1 MNNASIVINAA
12 EAAVATR
19 DATATGLH
27 RASKTTCRGWFFA
40 NLFHRKATESEVAAS
55 NVRFHPPL
63 SLVADDRQ
71 TLHFRDWFR
80 RKAISLHGGGQRQ
93 AGECSR
99 RIKVSSFRKIFVKK
113 AKIIDEDA
121 NVGIVTTETATP
133 KTAGEPGYLNRLFT
147 NKEPLVVEQSEPVI
161 ACAAMAAE
169 VFEEF
174 VVVID
179 TTTRSRYAFNPNC
192 VGCCSMPMI
201 DIPDHSVAS
210 SDYYDSITVES
221 IAVEENPIL
230 EEIEETVP
238 FIPQEFE
245 HDSFST
251 VDLGECKTK
260 ESVAAGPLARD
271 ILTATMDGNADQ
283 ENNEIFVETAQQVSS
298 IAPRTPSY
306 GLSVVTNTVCGVLG
320 SIGERASKI
329 VQQQLTAARQLTETN
344 SKDQLAKSYDS
355 DIMSVYSSMTDI
367 FSSPAVLS
375 PDTLIQNFTS
385 HNGHRN
391 GKL

>member
-1 MNNASIVINAA
+1 MTKASIVINAA
-12 EAAVATR
+12 EAAVAAR

-27 RASKTTCRGWFFA
+27 RASKTTCRGGFFA
-40 NLFHRKATESEVAAS
+40 NLFHRKVSESEVAAS

-63 SLVADDRQ
+63 SLVADDRYQ

-93 AGECSR
+93 AGGFSR
-99 RIKVSSFRKIFVKK
+99 RIKVSSFRKIFLKK
-113 AKIIDEDA
+113 AKNCIAIIDEDP

-147 NKEPLVVEQSEPVI
+147 NKESLVVEQSEPVI
-161 ACAAMAAE
+161 GGAAMAAE
-169 VFEEF
+169 VCEEF
-174 VVVID
+174 VVVIG
-179 TTTRSRYAFNPNC
+179 TTTRSRYAFNPDC

-201 DIPDHSVAS
+201 DIPDHLVAS

-230 EEIEETVP
+230 EVIEETVP

-260 ESVAAGPLARD
+260 ESVAAGPQARD
-271 ILTATMDGNADQ
+271 ILSATMDGNADQ
-283 ENNEIFVETAQQVSS
+283 ENNEVFVEIAQRVSF
-298 IAPRTPSY
+298 IAPQTPSS

-329 VQQQLTAARQLTETN
+329 VQQQLTAARQQTETN
-344 SKDQLAKSYDS
+344 SKDQLAKSHDS
-355 DIMSVYSSMTDI
+355 DITSVLSSMTDI

-375 PDTLIQNFTS
+375 PDILMS
-385 HNGHRN
+385 
-391 GKL
+391 KLR

>member
-1 MNNASIVINAA
+1 MTKASIAINAA

-27 RASKTTCRGWFFA
+27 RASKTTRGWFFA
-40 NLFHRKATESEVAAS
+40 DLFHRKVSESEVSAS
-55 NVRFHPPL
+55 DVRFHPPL
-63 SLVADDRQ
+63 WLVVDVRCQ

-80 RKAISLHGGGQRQ
+80 RRAISSHAGGQKQ
-93 AGECSR
+93 AGGCSS
-99 RIKVSSFRKIFVKK
+99 RIKVSSFRKIFLKK
-113 AKIIDEDA
+113 AKNCIATIDEDA
-121 NVGIVTTETATP
+121 NVGIVTTEAATP

-147 NKEPLVVEQSEPVI
+147 NKESLVAEQSEPVI
-161 ACAAMAAE
+161 AGTAVAAA
-169 VFEEF
+169 VCEEF
-174 VVVID
+174 VVVIG
-179 TTTRSRYAFNPNC
+179 TTTRSRYAFNPDC

-201 DIPDHSVAS
+201 HIPDHSVAS
-210 SDYYDSITVES
+210 SDYHDSITVES

-238 FIPQEFE
+238 FIPQEIE

-260 ESVAAGPLARD
+260 ESLAAGPQARD
-271 ILTATMDGNADQ
+271 ILTTTMDGNADQ
-283 ENNEIFVETAQQVSS
+283 ENNEGFVETAQRVSF

-329 VQQQLTAARQLTETN
+329 VQQQLTAARQQTETN
-344 SKDQLAKSYDS
+344 FQGP
-355 DIMSVYSSMTDI
+355 VGQE
-367 FSSPAVLS
+367 P
-375 PDTLIQNFTS
+375 
-385 HNGHRN
+385 
-391 GKL
+391 